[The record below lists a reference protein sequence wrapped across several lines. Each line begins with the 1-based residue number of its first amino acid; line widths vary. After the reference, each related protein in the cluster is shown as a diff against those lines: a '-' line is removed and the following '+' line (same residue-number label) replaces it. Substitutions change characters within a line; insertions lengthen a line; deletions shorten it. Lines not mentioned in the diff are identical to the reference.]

1 LKEYNYYKSSEIKNF
16 PTNQIQKLNF
26 SGISEK
32 HWGMTKP
39 HIQKLLDLLSFN
51 ETQESDNT
59 TNIIS
64 INDIIEIQ
72 LIIDYQF
79 KRYHPV
85 EAKKPG
91 ERHGILLYDITNKT
105 LNNTLELIKLRD
117 SINNCTETEVT
128 FKNFYSSLVRLTAS
142 ADSREI
148 IDEQFFNNLDIYL
161 GFTGCKIIKKEEN
174 INSNNYTNIEK
185 SYLESF
191 FTFGVLG
198 KHGKE
203 GLFFYILSDKISS
216 STSDYSVIT
225 FYITFILLVGNY
237 VRNFFADSSEQI
249 MFTEMPDCF
258 DIINLCEGIKIARNS
273 FNFEQEENL
282 YYILMELMRSPDY
295 LKFLTKS
302 SVDQFNKRKKLT
314 EKSKDPNCF
323 MDDEI
328 D

>member
-1 LKEYNYYKSSEIKNF
+1 
-16 PTNQIQKLNF
+16 
-26 SGISEK
+26 
-32 HWGMTKP
+32 M
-39 HIQKLLDLLSFN
+39 
-51 ETQESDNT
+51 
-59 TNIIS
+59 
-64 INDIIEIQ
+64 
-72 LIIDYQF
+72 
-79 KRYHPV
+79 
-85 EAKKPG
+85 
-91 ERHGILLYDITNKT
+91 
-105 LNNTLELIKLRD
+105 
-117 SINNCTETEVT
+117 
-128 FKNFYSSLVRLTAS
+128 
-142 ADSREI
+142 
-148 IDEQFFNNLDIYL
+148 
-161 GFTGCKIIKKEEN
+161 
-174 INSNNYTNIEK
+174 
-185 SYLESF
+185 
-191 FTFGVLG
+191 G

-302 SVDQFNKRKKLT
+302 SVAQFNKRKKLT